1 MAYRTDCHYGY
12 TCLCWGIYHISDFQM
27 IQYILVIACFLSALL
42 FLVRRAIQKYL
53 HRKEGCEGCTISKA
67 HQAQERMEE

>member
-1 MAYRTDCHYGY
+1 
-12 TCLCWGIYHISDFQM
+12 M
-27 IQYILVIACFLSALL
+27 IQYILVIACLLSSLL